1 MNTYFNQI
9 VEEAIQ
15 ALYCSYDIA
24 RGQEA
29 FKKLQKASNE
39 GDVDAMYL
47 LARCYGGVIF
57 VGRILVFR
65 KMRIKWESICA

>member
-47 LARCYGGVIF
+47 LARCYGGV
-57 VGRILVFR
+57 
-65 KMRIKWESICA
+65 